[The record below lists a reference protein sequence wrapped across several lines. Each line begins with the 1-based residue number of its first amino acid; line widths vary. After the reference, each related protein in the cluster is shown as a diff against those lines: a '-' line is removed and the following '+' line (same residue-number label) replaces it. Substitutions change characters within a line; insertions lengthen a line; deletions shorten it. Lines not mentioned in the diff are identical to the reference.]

1 MGKMRHIV
9 VIDDESDMLETCARV
24 INRMGYDCTTFD
36 DGCEALEEICKIQPD
51 LIITDIR
58 MPRCD
63 GFEVLEKAKVCV
75 PQARVVVITGYA
87 TVDSA
92 VQAMKEGAYDYL
104 SKPFPIEQLQ
114 LTINKA
120 LQHIALTEENL
131 LLRAQ
136 LQEGL
141 NTDNIIGAR
150 GGLQGI
156 FATIGK
162 ISNSDASILILGES
176 GTGKEVIARAIH
188 KNSRRSTGP
197 FIPVDCAS
205 LPENLLESELF
216 GHERGSFT
224 GANTT
229 KQGLLEL
236 AHGGTLFLD
245 ELGELTLAMQ
255 AKLLRTLEERAI
267 RRVGGNRLINVDIR
281 IVAATNRDLEEAV
294 RRKEFREDL
303 YYRIN
308 VITLKLPLLRERQ
321 QDIPL
326 LVNHFCKKF
335 AQDMNKKVVG
345 FTPEAMKVMGEY
357 SWPGNIRELRNVVER
372 AISLADSELVEV
384 CDLPQKVIN
393 GQKEI
398 LPEQEDLGSLPFHAA
413 KDIWLKRFEIK
424 YLEELLNKHNGNI
437 TQAAKSAGIDRKTI
451 HRLINKYDLPPG

>member
-1 MGKMRHIV
+1 MGEDRHIV
-9 VIDDESDMLETCARV
+9 VIDDEPDMLETCARV
-24 INRMGYDCTTFD
+24 IHRMGYKCTTYED
-36 DGCEALEEICKIQPD
+36 SCEALEEIHKLQPD
-51 LIITDIR
+51 LIITDIK
-58 MPRCD
+58 MPKCD

-75 PQARVVVITGYA
+75 PKARVIVITGYA
-87 TVDSA
+87 SVDSA

-120 LQHIALTEENL
+120 LQHIALTEENQ

-150 GGLQGI
+150 GGLQDV

-216 GHERGSFT
+216 GYERGAFT
-224 GANTT
+224 GANNT
-229 KQGLLEL
+229 KQGLLEM

-267 RRVGGNRLINVDIR
+267 RRVGGNRLINIDIR
-281 IVAATNRDLEEAV
+281 VLAATNRDLEKAV
-294 RRKEFREDL
+294 RTKEFREDL

-308 VITLKLPLLRERQ
+308 VITLKLPILHERQ

-326 LVNHFCKKF
+326 LVNHFCKKYS
-335 AQDMNKKVVG
+335 QDMDKKVGG
-345 FTPEAMKVMGEY
+345 FTPEAMKVMKSY

-372 AISLADSELVEV
+372 AISLSESEMVGIT
-384 CDLPQKVIN
+384 DLPEKVIAE
-393 GQKEI
+393 QKKI
-398 LPEQEDLGSLPFHAA
+398 LPEQENLGGLSFHEA
-413 KDIWLKRFEIK
+413 KDLWLKKFEVK
-424 YLEELLNKHNGNI
+424 YMNELLDNHNGNI

-451 HRLINKYDLPPG
+451 HRLMNKYDLQR